1 MRRRYRARQ
10 LRRLALGPAAAFFA
24 RASADAVLGSRRAA
38 PSPGPASATAGA
50 GGGVDPTQAPVGAGG
65 ALRPASLSATAA
77 RFARLE
83 STPAVA

>member
-24 RASADAVLGSRRAA
+24 RTAVAAALGSRRRA
-38 PSPGPASATAGA
+38 PPGPATATAGA

-65 ALRPASLSATAA
+65 ALRPAPLAA
-77 RFARLE
+77 RAAHSTRLV

>member
-24 RASADAVLGSRRAA
+24 RASAAAVKGSPAQDAVPRPGLGDGRSR
-38 PSPGPASATAGA
+38 
-50 GGGVDPTQAPVGAGG
+50 GGVFPTQAPVGAGG

-77 RFARLE
+77 RFARLA

>member
-24 RASADAVLGSRRAA
+24 RPSVAAALGSRRRT
-38 PSPGPASATAGA
+38 PPHGPASATAGA
-50 GGGVDPTQAPVGAGG
+50 GGGVDPTQAPVGGG
-65 ALRPASLSATAA
+65 SALRPAPLAASAA
-77 RFARLE
+77 RFARLA